1 MWGQRGRDSL
11 AFSHRRERKRAEKG
25 PGPGPEAFSV
35 DQMAPD
41 RFLSRVFYA
50 FFLPRQERGRISK
63 EPYTEFRSGLIQT
76 RKTFVRQ
83 QWNASRFRTK
93 DPRRKGDGGMGGQ
106 RCDGSLMGSP
116 VRRRDAKKYYS

>member
-1 MWGQRGRDSL
+1 MDVGSKGSRFPRVL
-11 AFSHRRERKRAEKG
+11 PVEREKESQKKG
-25 PGPGPEAFSV
+25 PGPGPEALSV

-63 EPYTEFRSGLIQT
+63 EPYTEFRSGLIQS

-93 DPRRKGDGGMGGQ
+93 EPRRKGDGGIGGQ
-106 RCDGSLMGSP
+106 RCEGSP
-116 VRRRDAKKYYS
+116 MGRKDAKKYYS